1 MECLLCNKR
10 ISFQLSL
17 KDIFSFR
24 EIIMP
29 VLCAKCKESFVR
41 WDDHGC
47 AGCGR
52 NNTGKNSSLCAD
64 CQTWKKLYGWY
75 LHHRGLYRYNE
86 AMKEYMQRYKFNGD
100 YRLREVFQREL
111 SKVVNEQK
119 ADLIVPIPV
128 TSTTM
133 QTRGFNQVVGLLREV
148 PYQSILGTRTS
159 SKVAQSSKT
168 KEERL
173 TTKQPF
179 ILKSPEEVIN
189 KRILLVDDV
198 YTTGRTLYHAAV
210 LFKQAGCKEI
220 GSVSLAR

>member
-1 MECLLCNKR
+1 M
-10 ISFQLSL
+10 
-17 KDIFSFR
+17 
-24 EIIMP
+24 
-29 VLCAKCKESFVR
+29 R

-47 AGCGR
+47 AGCGKE
-52 NNTGKNSSLCAD
+52 NINKNGFLCAD
-64 CQTWKKLYGWY
+64 CQTWEKLYGWH

-100 YRLREVFQREL
+100 YRLCVVFQREL

-133 QTRGFNQVVGLLREV
+133 QTRGFNQVIGLLREV
-148 PYQSILGTRTS
+148 PYQSILRTRAS

-198 YTTGRTLYHAAV
+198 YTTGRTLYHAAN
-210 LFKQAGCKEI
+210 LFKQAGCNKI

>member
-10 ISFQLSL
+10 ISFQLTL
-17 KDIFSFR
+17 QDIFSFR
-24 EIIMP
+24 EILTP
-29 VLCAKCKESFVR
+29 VVCTKCKESFVR
-41 WDDHGC
+41 WNDHGC
-47 AGCGR
+47 AGCGKS
-52 NNTGKNSSLCAD
+52 NTGKNSSLCVD
-64 CQTWKKLYGWY
+64 CQTWKKLYGWN

-100 YRLREVFQREL
+100 YRLRMVFQREF

-119 ADLIVPIPV
+119 TDLIVPIPV

-133 QTRGFNQVVGLLREV
+133 QTRGFNQVIGLLREV
-148 PYQSILGTRTS
+148 SYQPILRTKAS

-179 ILKSPEEVIN
+179 ILESPEKVIN

-198 YTTGRTLYHAAV
+198 YTTGRTLYHATV
-210 LFKQAGCKEI
+210 FFKQAGCKEI

>member
-1 MECLLCNKR
+1 MECLLCNKG
-10 ISFQLSL
+10 ISFQLTL

-24 EIIMP
+24 EIITP
-29 VLCAKCKESFVR
+29 VVCTKCKESFVR

-47 AGCGR
+47 AGCGKE
-52 NNTGKNSSLCAD
+52 NVNKNGFLCAD

-100 YRLREVFQREL
+100 YRLCVVFQREL

-133 QTRGFNQVVGLLREV
+133 QTRGFNQVIGLLREV
-148 PYQSILGTRTS
+148 PYQSILRTKIS

-173 TTKQPF
+173 ATKQPF
-179 ILKSPEEVIN
+179 ILDAPEKVIN
-189 KRILLVDDV
+189 KKVLLVDDV
-198 YTTGRTLYHAAV
+198 YTTGRTLYHAAN
-210 LFKQAGCKEI
+210 LFKQSGCKEI

>member
-10 ISFQLSL
+10 ISFQLTL
-17 KDIFSFR
+17 QDIFSFR
-24 EIIMP
+24 EILTP
-29 VLCAKCKESFVR
+29 VVCTKCKESFVR
-41 WDDHGC
+41 WNDHGC
-47 AGCGR
+47 AGCGKS
-52 NNTGKNSSLCAD
+52 NTGKNSSLCVD

-100 YRLREVFQREL
+100 YRLRVVFQREL

-133 QTRGFNQVVGLLREV
+133 QTRGFNQVIGLLREV
-148 PYQSILGTRTS
+148 PYQSILRTKIS

-173 TTKQPF
+173 ATKQPF
-179 ILKSPEEVIN
+179 ILDAPAKVIN
-189 KRILLVDDV
+189 KKVLLVDDV
-198 YTTGRTLYHAAV
+198 YTTGRTLYHAAS

>member
-41 WDDHGC
+41 RDDHGC
-47 AGCGR
+47 AGCGKE
-52 NNTGKNSSLCAD
+52 NINKNGFLCAD
-64 CQTWKKLYGWY
+64 CQTWEKLYGWH

-100 YRLREVFQREL
+100 YRLRVVFQREL

-133 QTRGFNQVVGLLREV
+133 QTRGFNQVIGLLREV
-148 PYQSILGTRTS
+148 PYQSILGTRAS

-210 LFKQAGCKEI
+210 LLNK
-220 GSVSLAR
+220 LAVKRLVAFH

>member
-1 MECLLCNKR
+1 MDCLLCNKKM
-10 ISFQLSL
+10 SFQLTL

-29 VLCAKCKESFVR
+29 VICAKCKEGFVY
-41 WDDHGC
+41 WDNRGC
-47 AGCGR
+47 AGCGKE
-52 NNTGKNSSLCAD
+52 NTIKNSLLCSD
-64 CQTWKKLYGWY
+64 CQTWRKFYGWN
-75 LHHRGLYRYNE
+75 LHQRGLYRYNE

-100 YRLREVFQREL
+100 YRLRMVFQYEF
-111 SKVVNEQK
+111 SKVVNEQE

-128 TSTTM
+128 TLGTM
-133 QTRGFNQVVGLLREV
+133 QTRGFNQVIGLLWEV
-148 PYQSILGTRTS
+148 PYQPLLRTKTS

-179 ILKSPEEVIN
+179 ILISPEKVIN
-189 KRILLVDDV
+189 KRVLLVDDV

>member
-1 MECLLCNKR
+1 MKCLLCNKR

-17 KDIFSFR
+17 EDIFSFH
-24 EIIMP
+24 EIITP
-29 VLCAKCKESFVR
+29 VVCTKCRDSFVR
-41 WDDHGC
+41 WNDYGC
-47 AGCGR
+47 AGCGKKSI
-52 NNTGKNSSLCAD
+52 NKNSVLCSD
-64 CQTWKKLYGWY
+64 CQTWRKIYDWS
-75 LHHRGLYRYNE
+75 LHHRGLYQYNE

-100 YRLREVFQREL
+100 YRLRKVFQREF

-133 QTRGFNQVVGLLREV
+133 ETRGFNQVIGLLRGV
-148 PYQSILGTRTS
+148 PYQSILRTRAS

-173 TTKQPF
+173 ATKQPF
-179 ILKSPEEVIN
+179 ILEFPEKVIN
-189 KRILLVDDV
+189 KRILLIDDV

>member
-148 PYQSILGTRTS
+148 PYQSILGTRAS
-159 SKVAQSSKT
+159 SKVPKFQ
-168 KEERL
+168 E
-173 TTKQPF
+173 
-179 ILKSPEEVIN
+179 
-189 KRILLVDDV
+189 
-198 YTTGRTLYHAAV
+198 
-210 LFKQAGCKEI
+210 
-220 GSVSLAR
+220 

>member
-10 ISFQLSL
+10 ISFQLTL
-17 KDIFSFR
+17 QDIFSFR
-24 EIIMP
+24 EIITP
-29 VLCAKCKESFVR
+29 VVCTKCKESFVR
-41 WDDHGC
+41 WNDHGC

-64 CQTWKKLYGWY
+64 CQAWKKLYGWY

-100 YRLREVFQREL
+100 YRLRVVFQREL

-128 TSTTM
+128 TSITM
-133 QTRGFNQVVGLLREV
+133 QTRGFNQVIGLLREV
-148 PYQSILGTRTS
+148 PYQSILQTKIS

-173 TTKQPF
+173 ATKQPF
-179 ILKSPEEVIN
+179 ILDAPEKVIN
-189 KRILLVDDV
+189 KKVLLVDDV
-198 YTTGRTLYHAAV
+198 YTTGRTLYHAAN

-220 GSVSLAR
+220 SSVSLAR